1 MGTHVTNATDPQ
13 KAAVHVELTVVNVD
27 LGDRHTPVTNDL
39 GASTPGW
46 SVRSDQVFI
55 LNIRHEFIETHF
67 REAMR
72 SDQFL
77 PSDEV
82 RAIQFVRAG

>member
-1 MGTHVTNATDPQ
+1 
-13 KAAVHVELTVVNVD
+13 VVNVD

-39 GASTPGW
+39 GASTPGR
-46 SVRSDQVFI
+46 SVRCDQFFI
-55 LNIRHEFIETHF
+55 LNIRHEFTETHF
-67 REAMR
+67 RQAMR

-82 RAIQFVRAG
+82 RVVQFVRAN